1 MRHGESRL
9 VPSTILATKIEHG
22 LRIPLCPKDVD
33 QTLIENCDMLVQKE
47 CTVSNDDSS
56 SSEFTLPHTTR
67 ASMQFFLLLFSIVGF
82 SSGNSHGQDPAFAQ
96 IEVKPGHKPE
106 FPRVIKGTI
115 TDAKGKSV
123 AGAVVSWGRL
133 YNNEAV
139 QETVTTGDDGI
150 YMIETNNVGA
160 EHGLSVVA
168 DGFCLSMAFIRS
180 PGPSSKP
187 TVQNLQLEEER
198 TIEVKIVDEA
208 GEPITGV
215 EVKPK
220 TPQTGFH
227 SSSSMVQY
235 PKPLAGHK
243 EPTHVNGNGIC
254 RLRGLLPAPEELS
267 VAEEGDSEA
276 KKEARSSFNSQGW
289 LSLEITSNGKWV
301 CQHQISKEEYF
312 ESLGRFTIVVPDHQ
326 NPNLRRAQKGSIY
339 GQVVDSDG
347 NLVQNYSF
355 TVRYKP
361 EPISVKDSDGRFQ
374 WGETLDPE
382 HAYEIRIF
390 AAGYVPQ
397 VAQIVPDE
405 TREKRPCVIELER
418 KPSTLFQFVDEQTSQ
433 PVPNA
438 KVLTGV
444 AKTKHRNYIEWS
456 SFDKYCDGYH
466 GLESVLHLTSD
477 EKGRFTLPEGPSPST
492 LIILS
497 PGYSRTVIMPHR
509 RPQPDDDGTVRIS
522 LSKGGSIEA
531 VRAAGSRI
539 AQASDQVTI
548 SFESKDGFD
557 HMYFGQD
564 FDDTGKIRYES
575 LAPGRYRVTLMQRE
589 ANSSVPSWSTL
600 VDIEPGKKALVDV
613 GKMTGSLKLTGRT
626 APLMRVQLMMALKQP
641 LQVAGFPLTPEDHI
655 PEDHKSFG
663 TVSDVDGYF
672 EFLGLHPAQYEIE
685 YGHHFQSGWM
695 FGIMYGIKSPKS
707 IVLTEETHLDAIA
720 GVVTPPTAA
729 VPVEVPA
736 K

>member
-1 MRHGESRL
+1 MTHNSSFMSGFL
-9 VPSTILATKIEHG
+9 IQ
-22 LRIPLCPKDVD
+22 
-33 QTLIENCDMLVQKE
+33 QTV
-47 CTVSNDDSS
+47 
-56 SSEFTLPHTTR
+56 R
-67 ASMQFFLLLFSIVGF
+67 ASMQRLVVLLTIFCF
-82 SSGNSHGQDPAFAQ
+82 TPENSWGQDPAFSQ

-106 FPRVIKGTI
+106 FPRMIKGTI
-115 TDAKGKSV
+115 TNTAGKPV
-123 AGAVVSWGRL
+123 AGALVSWGRL
-133 YNNEAV
+133 YDNEAV
-139 QETVTTGDDGI
+139 RETVTTGDDGT
-150 YMIETNNVGA
+150 YMIATNNVGA

-187 TVQNLQLEEER
+187 TVKNFQLEEER

-208 GEPITGV
+208 GQPITGV
-215 EVKPK
+215 EVKPE
-220 TPQTGFH
+220 TPQTGFN
-227 SSSSMVQY
+227 SSFSIVQY

-254 RLRGLLPAPEELS
+254 RLRGLLPAPEELT

-276 KKEARSSFNSQGW
+276 KKEARSRFNSQGW

-301 CQHQISKEEYF
+301 RQHQISKEEYF

-326 NPNLRRAQKGSIY
+326 NPNLRRAHKGSIY

-347 NLVQNYSF
+347 NPIQNYSF

-361 EPISVKDSDGRFQ
+361 EPISVKNSDGRFQ

-382 HAYEIRIF
+382 HAFEIRIF

-397 VAQIVPDE
+397 IAQIVPDE
-405 TREKRPCVIELER
+405 TREKRPWVIELER
-418 KPSTLFQFVDEQTSQ
+418 KPSALFQLVDEQTSQ

-438 KVLTGV
+438 KILTGV
-444 AKTKHRNYIEWS
+444 AKKKEQNYIDWG
-456 SFDKYCDGYH
+456 SFNEYCDGHH

-477 EKGRFTLPEGPSPST
+477 DNGRFTLPEGPSPST
-492 LIILS
+492 LIILP
-497 PGYSRTVIMPHR
+497 PGYSRTVVLPDH

-531 VRAAGSRI
+531 VRVADSRI
-539 AQASDQVTI
+539 ARDSGQVTI
-548 SFESKDGFD
+548 FFESKDGFH

-564 FDDTGKIRYES
+564 FDDTGKVRYES

-589 ANSSVPSWSTL
+589 ANVSAPSWSTM
-600 VDIEPGKKALVDV
+600 VDVESGRKVLVDV
-613 GKMTGSLKLTGRT
+613 GKMTGSIKLTGRT
-626 APLMRVQLMMALKQP
+626 APFIRVELTKALKQP
-641 LQVAGFPLTPEDHI
+641 LQVAGFPLL

-672 EFLGLHPAQYEIE
+672 EFQGLHPAQYEVE
-685 YGHHFQSGWM
+685 YGHHFQGGWM
-695 FGIMYGIKSPKS
+695 SEIMYGIKSPKS

-729 VPVEVPA
+729 VSVDVPA

>member
-1 MRHGESRL
+1 MIVPTMSAKKFAWPIRL
-9 VPSTILATKIEHG
+9 PLMIGVLNSLLGSLWSDVRTVQAFPPDPDFVQ
-22 LRIPLCPKDVD
+22 RI
-33 QTLIENCDMLVQKE
+33 
-47 CTVSNDDSS
+47 
-56 SSEFTLPHTTR
+56 
-67 ASMQFFLLLFSIVGF
+67 
-82 SSGNSHGQDPAFAQ
+82 
-96 IEVKPGHKPE
+96 VKPDHKPE

-115 TDAKGKSV
+115 TDSKGKPV
-123 AGAVVSWGRL
+123 AGAVVSWGQL
-133 YNNEAV
+133 YVDDAL
-139 QETVTTGDDGI
+139 QETVTTGVDGT

-208 GEPITGV
+208 GEPIIGV
-215 EVKPK
+215 EVKPE
-220 TPQTGFH
+220 TPETGFN
-227 SSSSMVQY
+227 SSFSMVQP

-243 EPTHVNGNGIC
+243 EPTHVNGNGVC

-267 VAEEGDSEA
+267 VAEEGESEA
-276 KKEARSSFNSQGW
+276 KKEARSRFNSQGW

-301 CQHQISKEEYF
+301 RQHQISKEEYF

-326 NPNLRRAQKGSIY
+326 NPNLRRAHKGSIY

-347 NLVQNYSF
+347 NPIQNYSF

-361 EPISVKDSDGRFQ
+361 EPISVRNSDGRFQ
-374 WGETLDPE
+374 WGETLDPV
-382 HAYEIRIF
+382 HAFEIRIF

-397 VAQIVPDE
+397 IAQIVPDE
-405 TREKRPCVIELER
+405 TREKRPWVIELER
-418 KPSTLFQFVDEQTSQ
+418 KSSTLFQLIDEQTSQ

-444 AKTKHRNYIEWS
+444 AKKKEWNYIEWS

-477 EKGRFTLPEGPSPST
+477 DNGRFTLPEGPLLST
-492 LIILS
+492 LIILP
-497 PGYSRTVIMPHR
+497 PGYSRTVVLPDH

-531 VRAAGSRI
+531 ARAAGSRI
-539 AQASDQVTI
+539 SQDADQVTI
-548 SFESKDGFD
+548 SFESKDDFH

-564 FDDTGKIRYES
+564 FDDTGKVRYES

-589 ANSSVPSWSTL
+589 VNVSAPSWSTT
-600 VDIEPGKKALVDV
+600 VDVEPGRKVLVDV

-626 APLMRVQLMMALKQP
+626 APLTRVQLTKTQKQP
-641 LQVAGFPLTPEDHI
+641 LQVAGFPLLPEDQI
-655 PEDHKSFG
+655 PDDHTSFG

-672 EFLGLHPAQYEIE
+672 EFQGLHPAQYEVE
-685 YGHHFQSGWM
+685 YGLRMESWFTE
-695 FGIMYGIKSPKS
+695 ILYGLKSPKS
-707 IVLTEETHLDAIA
+707 ILLAEDTHLDAIA

-729 VPVEVPA
+729 VSVDVPA
-736 K
+736 R